1 MNEVPDLKH
10 EFRNDVSI
18 DDSGNVLDFENIDD
32 LINDRQANQVHT
44 KTLVDKDQSNLLN
57 KS

>member
-1 MNEVPDLKH
+1 MNEVPDFKH

-32 LINDRQANQVHT
+32 LINDR
-44 KTLVDKDQSNLLN
+44 
-57 KS
+57 